1 MNQHL
6 QSILNFIQQNES
18 LPNEQKTAILKSLKD
33 ADKELEITAFKLD
46 RTEKVKR
53 TTAILLE
60 ETIEEL
66 EQKRKAV
73 EAKNRDLE
81 MESALERVRSRAMGM
96 QKSEELKE
104 VIKIVY
110 QQLAHLKINLDH
122 AGFVVDYT
130 PLGNWHFWI
139 ADERHI
145 PSKITHPYFDSVWAK
160 QFNEAKEKGIDF
172 FTTHLN
178 FEEKNKFYQD
188 LLKHIPGLTEQ
199 TKDFYFSCAGLG
211 ASTVLLGDIGL
222 YIENFSGHPYSDE
235 DNNILM
241 RFAKVFQQTYTRFLD
256 LQKAEAQAR
265 EAKIESA
272 LEKVRSRTMAMQHSS
287 ELGKAS
293 ALLFQQIKSLG
304 VLPWSCGFNI
314 WEQGD
319 TVFTSYMGSPDG
331 ANLDGYKIPLTEE
344 VTFIHFRE
352 SRDRGDKLF
361 IDVLE
366 GERLEAHY
374 QYFLSL
380 PEIKKAFEKRAQA
393 GQHRPT
399 FQINHLA
406 NFSHGNLMFI
416 TYEPCPE
423 MHDVFKRFAK
433 VFEQTYT
440 RFLDLQKAEA
450 QAREAEIE
458 LSLERIRSKAMA
470 MHGSGD
476 ILATTT
482 TAFEELQKL
491 GIHSIRCGIG
501 LLSKNSMDAQV
512 YAAATDS
519 NGIFQTLVGVRDMND
534 HPSLTRQYESWLKK
548 KNIVEVLQDE
558 ELTSYYNKLFF
569 QSSPTTTIP
578 QSFDKKQYG
587 YYFSFADGLFY
598 SWSDQPYSDNEK
610 NILNR
615 FNAIVALTFRRFLDL
630 QKAEA
635 QAREAQIELA
645 LERVRARTMAMQHS
659 DELMG
664 AANLL
669 FQQVQLLGISVWS
682 CGYNIWEKGEQF
694 CTGWMSTNDVI
705 QPSFRI
711 PLSGNPTFVHMKESR
726 LKEESFYVE
735 EVSGEA
741 LAEHYRNMF
750 SLPDFKAIADE
761 QLKDGL
767 SLPTFQINHVF
778 NFKHG
783 NLIFI
788 AGEPIPE
795 AWDIFK
801 RFTKVFEQTYIRFLD
816 LQKAEAQ
823 VREAQIELAL
833 ERVRARTMAM
843 QKSYE
848 LADIAL
854 ALFQQVKELG
864 ITAWAAGFNIW
875 QPDNLSYIDWITG
888 PTGDFLDPYT
898 VDLTRHPVFTAVSDA
913 RRRKDDFFV
922 SVLEGEQI
930 VEIYELLNSF
940 ANKGQFQKI
949 LDSGIQFPT
958 RQFNHFVFGAQ
969 VSLLF
974 ITYEPCP
981 EAWEIFKRF
990 GKVFEQTYTRFLDLQ
1005 KAEEQARE
1013 AKIEAALERVRS
1025 KTMAMQKGEEL
1036 KEVAVLL
1043 YKELIALGVNNFVTC
1058 GYVEINEKINRQ
1070 FTWVTSP
1077 GGDTFGLF
1085 YLPLTG
1091 DTTFDERYAA
1101 WKQQQII
1108 FHQTVAG
1115 EVRRKHLEYA
1125 ITTFNSKEAEEMVL
1139 SQFPDPTVFYCFN
1152 FSHGYLHLVSG
1163 SELKNEKELLLVRFT
1178 RVFEQT
1184 YARFLDLQ
1192 KAEAQAREAKIEAAL
1207 ERVRSR
1213 SMAMQKSEELTEVAG
1228 LLFKQVTDL
1237 GIKSWTAGFNVWSDD
1252 NNSYVDYITSPN
1264 GGFIEPYT
1272 VLTNRAEALQDIS
1285 NARKSGVE
1293 FDVQYVEGEKI
1304 KQLYIAL
1311 TGLGEEQFEK
1321 MRQDGNQFP
1330 SHQYEHFVFGSRV
1343 SLMFI
1348 TYEPA
1353 PEAHD
1358 IFKRFGK
1365 VFEQTYTRFLD
1376 LQKAE
1381 AQTRE
1386 AQIQLAMERVRA
1398 RTMAMQK
1405 SDELLDVAS
1414 ILFQQ
1419 VKALGVPQWNCGFD
1433 IWDIG
1438 DKEFTY
1444 YPGSPDGI
1452 ISPSPCN
1459 IPLTEHAVFRRFDES
1474 RRRGDDLLIYEKE
1487 GEEQADHYHYMLSLP
1502 GVGELLRS
1510 MLDAGFQLPT
1520 FQIDHVANFLYG
1532 NLIFITYEHFPEM
1545 HDVFKRFAKVF
1556 EQTYTRFLDLQKAEA
1571 QALETVKR
1579 ASVDRVRA
1587 EIASMRTTNDLERI
1601 TPLIWRELMTIGVPF
1616 IRCGVFIMDEEQ
1628 QQVHTFLSTPDGKA
1642 NASFHQPFSTPGE
1655 IAEIIKN
1662 WRTKQMYRQHW
1673 DEAQF
1678 IEFTKNLVEQGA
1690 VTSGEKYLTENR
1702 PTNLDLHF
1710 LPFLQGMLY
1719 VGNTTPLSDDELQL
1733 VQNLADAFSTAY
1745 ARYDDFNKLESAK
1758 VQIEKTLVDLK
1769 QAQAQLVQS
1778 AKMASL
1784 GELTAGIAHEIQNP
1798 LNFVNNFSEVNKEL
1812 IAEMKEEMDK
1822 GNLDDAKLIADD
1834 IAENEQK
1841 INHHG
1846 KRADAIVKGMLQ
1858 HSRSSTATKE
1868 LTNINALADEY
1879 LRLAYHGLR
1888 AKEKSFNA
1896 TLKTDFDESI
1906 QKIDIIPQ
1914 DIGRVILNLITN
1926 AFYTVAEKKKSPHPL
1941 KGGEVYEP
1949 VVTITTRRLGSPSG
1963 DVGKVEISVKDNGN
1977 GIPEKVVDK
1986 IFQPFFTT
1994 KPTGQGTGLG
2004 LSLAYDIVKT
2014 HGGDLTV
2021 ESKEGEGS
2029 EFIIQLPIV

>member
-6 QSILNFIQQNES
+6 QSILNFIQKNES
-18 LPNEQKTAILKSLKD
+18 LSNEQKTAILKSLKD

-73 EAKNRDLE
+73 EAQNRDLE
-81 MESALERVRSRAMGM
+81 MESALERVRSRSMGM

-130 PLGNWHFWI
+130 SLGNWHFWI

-235 DNNILM
+235 ENNILM

-534 HPSLTRQYESWLKK
+534 HPSLTRQYQSWLKK

-635 QAREAQIELA
+635 QAREAQIQLA
-645 LERVRARTMAMQHS
+645 LERVRARTMAMQRS
-659 DELMG
+659 EELEQC
-664 AANLL
+664 AVLL
-669 FQQVQLLGISVWS
+669 FQQINELGINAWS
-682 CGYNIWEKGEQF
+682 AGFSIWQENDTYFIGYNTNP
-694 CTGWMSTNDVI
+694 TGGI
-705 QPSFRI
+705 GAPFRI
-711 PLSGNPTFVHMKESR
+711 PLTEDVFFKTIREAKR
-726 LKEESFYVE
+726 
-735 EVSGEA
+735 SGEEF
-741 LAEHYRNMF
+741 LVFESEGKSLVETYRYMDTLPVVGEVMRGIVSAGYELPKYQVTHCGFFPEGHLMF
-750 SLPDFKAIADE
+750 ITL
-761 QLKDGL
+761 
-767 SLPTFQINHVF
+767 
-778 NFKHG
+778 
-783 NLIFI
+783 
-788 AGEPIPE
+788 EPQPE

-801 RFTKVFEQTYIRFLD
+801 RFTKVFEQTY
-816 LQKAEAQ
+816 
-823 VREAQIELAL
+823 
-833 ERVRARTMAM
+833 
-843 QKSYE
+843 
-848 LADIAL
+848 
-854 ALFQQVKELG
+854 
-864 ITAWAAGFNIW
+864 
-875 QPDNLSYIDWITG
+875 
-888 PTGDFLDPYT
+888 
-898 VDLTRHPVFTAVSDA
+898 
-913 RRRKDDFFV
+913 
-922 SVLEGEQI
+922 
-930 VEIYELLNSF
+930 
-940 ANKGQFQKI
+940 
-949 LDSGIQFPT
+949 
-958 RQFNHFVFGAQ
+958 
-969 VSLLF
+969 
-974 ITYEPCP
+974 
-981 EAWEIFKRF
+981 
-990 GKVFEQTYTRFLDLQ
+990 TRFIDLQ
-1005 KAEEQARE
+1005 KAEEQVRE
-1013 AKIEAALERVRS
+1013 AKIEAALEKVRS

-1115 EVRRKHLEYA
+1115 EVRSKHLEYA

-1163 SELKNEKELLLVRFT
+1163 SELKNEEELLLVRFT

-1587 EIASMRTTNDLERI
+1587 EIASMRTTNDLQRI
-1601 TPLIWRELMTIGVPF
+1601 TPLIWRELTTISVPF

-1655 IAEIIKN
+1655 IAAIIKN
-1662 WRTKQMYRQHW
+1662 WRAKQMYRQHW

-1977 GIPEKVVDK
+1977 GIPEKIVDK